1 MNREWKLFFSK
12 NILKKMLIYII
23 WMAQINILQKYP
35 VMRFPHNISYVIEY
49 FLPCYSL
56 VLVYFGHA
64 MPLNL
69 NNNLISFA
77 LILSVMFIRMYF
89 ANSIHANAQVI
100 LKQFLYFLRYSYLWI
115 IDKKLVNFHPVFSW
129 L

>member
-1 MNREWKLFFSK
+1 
-12 NILKKMLIYII
+12 
-23 WMAQINILQKYP
+23 MAQINILQKYP
-35 VMRFPHNISYVIEY
+35 VMRFPHNISNVTEY

-100 LKQFLYFLRYSYLWI
+100 LKQFPYFL
-115 IDKKLVNFHPVFSW
+115 
-129 L
+129 

>member
-77 LILSVMFIRMYF
+77 LILNVMFIRMYF